1 MKSLREVQVYVLY
14 SIGAV
19 IVLGIALVNGAN
31 FGMALGAA
39 AGSVTALLALQT
51 YHRDAKLRRA
61 EWLYRLYQ
69 QFYENDRFDPIRRLL
84 DYKPEDEIK
93 QLARDIEAEDGTV
106 VHEAFVDY
114 LNFFEFIAV
123 QLKYGNLKRDEV
135 FDMFE
140 YYINGLN
147 EHEFVLKYLT
157 DYGYENLT
165 DLVAEAK
172 KRA

>member
-1 MKSLREVQVYVLY
+1 MADQLREWLQLGVYSL
-14 SIGAV
+14 GAV
-19 IVLGIALVNGAN
+19 VGL
-31 FGMALGAA
+31 
-39 AGSVTALLALQT
+39 VTAAVALQT
-51 YHRDAKLRRA
+51 YRRDAKLRRA

-84 DYKPEDEIK
+84 DYEPEGEID
-93 QLARDIEAEDGTV
+93 QLARDIEAEEGTV

-140 YYINGLN
+140 YYICRLN
-147 EHEFVLKYLT
+147 KHDFVLKYLR
-157 DYGYENLT
+157 DYGYENL
-165 DLVAEAK
+165 DNLVQDVRK
-172 KRA
+172 SS

>member
-1 MKSLREVQVYVLY
+1 MAAELREWVELVFIT
-14 SIGAV
+14 IG
-19 IVLGIALVNGAN
+19 GLVG
-31 FGMALGAA
+31 L
-39 AGSVTALLALQT
+39 VTAIVALLT
-51 YHRDAKLRRA
+51 YRRDAKLRRA

-69 QFYENDRFDPIRRLL
+69 QFYENDRFDPIRRIL
-84 DYKPEDEIK
+84 DYRPEDEI
-93 QLARDIEAEDGTV
+93 QALAQDIEAEDGTT

-123 QLKYGNLKRDEV
+123 QIKYGNLRDDEV

-147 EHEFVLKYLT
+147 EHAFVLKYLS

-165 DLVAEAK
+165 TLVADAAK
-172 KRA
+172 RT